1 MKSFNLARALLA
13 LVAAL
18 LVASCSSENTP
29 AVEPEPSRIEVLAD
43 DLLAATP
50 AHADTIAV
58 IGTGNVG
65 GALGTEFAAL
75 GYTIV
80 YGSRNPS
87 SDEVVALVARTEG
100 SASAT
105 TQAEAVVG
113 ADIVVLAVP
122 GSLVEEITKGLG
134 DLSGKIII
142 DPTNPLVRSGSEFK
156 LGVTSS
162 NGEIVQ
168 SAAPAAYVV
177 KAFNSLSWQAMI
189 DPESSGGPVSIP
201 LAGNDGDAKATV
213 AALVEGMGLEAID
226 VGGIEN
232 AHWVEGMLIMWL
244 NNRYSG
250 EREPFDY
257 YLRKN

>member
-1 MKSFNLARALLA
+1 MRRLVSFLSFFILFS
-13 LVAAL
+13 AAQ
-18 LVASCSSENTP
+18 
-29 AVEPEPSRIEVLAD
+29 
-43 DLLAATP
+43 
-50 AHADTIAV
+50 ADTIAV

-75 GYTIV
+75 GHTIV
-80 YGSRNPS
+80 YGSRDPS
-87 SDEVVALVARTEG
+87 SSDVADLVARTDG
-100 SASAT
+100 DASAT

-122 GSLVEEITKGLG
+122 GMLVEEITKGLG

-142 DPTNPLVRSGSEFK
+142 DPTNPIDRSGSEFK

-168 SAAPAAYVV
+168 SAAPGAHVV
-177 KAFNSLSWQAMI
+177 KAFNALNWKTMV
-189 DPESSGGPVSIP
+189 DPES
-201 LAGNDGDAKATV
+201 
-213 AALVEGMGLEAID
+213 LEAID

-244 NNRYSG
+244 NNRYGG